1 MAEARPHSTPP
12 DPELMTTILNALPD
26 PVLLLGSDR
35 QVSVAN
41 AVARELLGEAIEG
54 RGIALGLRHPAALEA
69 IDAILGGGR
78 DTEEVELT
86 LPVPVQRTFNLLVS
100 ALPDRDTGALGAL
113 LVLHDITAVKAGDQ
127 MRADF
132 VANVSHELRSPL
144 SSLAGFIETLRDAAR
159 DDEEA
164 RERFLKIMEKEANR
178 MTRLIGDL
186 LSLSKVEADEHIR
199 PQGTLQ
205 LTNLLREIADSL
217 AVRAKDR
224 DMRISFE
231 ADGRVPEVEG
241 DRDEL
246 IQVFRNL
253 LDNAISYGAAGTSVT
268 VTIEIVDRIPESGG
282 AGVAVAVANQGDG
295 IAPEH
300 VPRLTERF
308 YRVDKGRSR
317 SMGGTG
323 RGLAIVKHVVNR
335 HRGRLVIDSAL
346 GQGSTFTV
354 YLPVTAA
361 AGLRPSGPR
370 RRHETVTDTS

>member
-41 AVARELLGEAIEG
+41 AAARELLGEAIEG

-323 RGLAIVKHVVNR
+323 LGLAIVKHVVNR